1 MIDKINRLSD
11 GWFFIGRNM
20 NSLQIEQ
27 TILGH
32 IKSWE
37 YFDDVPLAKDNRNVK
52 PTNGVWG
59 RVAILGGINSI
70 MSLSDK
76 PCVLQVGTLVVQLF
90 CAENQGTVKIKTWAD
105 SLAQHLKAKQLG
117 RLELLAPSI
126 INVPSNDGIYQINV
140 SVPYR
145 YY

>member
-1 MIDKINRLSD
+1 
-11 GWFFIGRNM
+11 M
-20 NSLQIEQ
+20 NSLEIEQ
-27 TILGH
+27 IILNH
-32 IKSWE
+32 IATWQH
-37 YFDDVPLAKDNRNVK
+37 FDPKRLARDNRNTSPK
-52 PTNGVWG
+52 DGVWG
-59 RVAILGGINSI
+59 RVSILGGINAI
-70 MSLSDK
+70 ASLSDE

-90 CAENQGTVKIKTWAD
+90 CTENQGTVKIKTWAD
-105 SLAQHLKAKQLG
+105 GLAQHLKAKQLG

>member
-1 MIDKINRLSD
+1 
-11 GWFFIGRNM
+11 M
-20 NSLQIEQ
+20 NSLEIEQ
-27 TILGH
+27 IILTH
-32 IKSWE
+32 IATWQH
-37 YFDDVPLAKDNRNVK
+37 FNPNRLAQDNRNIAPPK
-52 PTNGVWG
+52 DGVWG
-59 RVAILGGINSI
+59 RVSILGGINAI
-70 MSLSDK
+70 TSLSDE
-76 PCVLQVGTLVVQLF
+76 PCVLQVGTLVIQLF

-105 SLAQHLKAKQLG
+105 SLAEHLKAKQLE

>member
-1 MIDKINRLSD
+1 M
-11 GWFFIGRNM
+11 G
-20 NSLQIEQ
+20 
-27 TILGH
+27 
-32 IKSWE
+32 
-37 YFDDVPLAKDNRNVK
+37 
-52 PTNGVWG
+52 GVNQV
-59 RVAILGGINSI
+59 RSI
-70 MSLSDK
+70 SDK
-76 PCVLQVGTLVVQLF
+76 PDIMQQGTLVIQLF
-90 CAENQGTVKIKTWAD
+90 CPQDLGTVAIKQKAD